1 MNRGQRM
8 RAQVILALVSIVFV
22 VALLVFIYM
31 FTSMR
36 IDYTAID
43 HIESLQLGPNSF
55 ADLSGDIGVSS
66 VDDLGYTVEGEFHLM
81 IYYGKQVIK
90 VPPPAYES
98 EEFRAALKKIGIE
111 IFHHINDDGSIL
123 YKVTYWGEPIDKFSL
138 VS

>member
-8 RAQVILALVSIVFV
+8 RAQVILALVSIIG
-22 VALLVFIYM
+22 VAGLLIAIYM
-31 FTSMR
+31 FTYSR

-43 HIESLQLGPNSF
+43 HIESLQKGPNSF
-55 ADLSGDIGVSS
+55 ADLSGDIGVTS
-66 VDDLGYTVEGEFHLM
+66 VDDLGFTVEEDYHLI

-90 VPPPAYES
+90 VPPAAFES
-98 EEFRAALKKIGIE
+98 TEFRDALKRIGIE
-111 IFHHINDDGSIL
+111 IFHHVNDDGSIL